1 MIVDQSQTAP
11 NISKLVK
18 ISCAEH
24 LYVELIVGQ
33 YIGNK
38 MSIFCVTKNKHI
50 NAVVCAGIL
59 KQLVRKDL
67 RRF

>member
-1 MIVDQSQTAP
+1 
-11 NISKLVK
+11 
-18 ISCAEH
+18 
-24 LYVELIVGQ
+24 
-33 YIGNK
+33 

-67 RRF
+67 FGMRRELESVTVYCVVL